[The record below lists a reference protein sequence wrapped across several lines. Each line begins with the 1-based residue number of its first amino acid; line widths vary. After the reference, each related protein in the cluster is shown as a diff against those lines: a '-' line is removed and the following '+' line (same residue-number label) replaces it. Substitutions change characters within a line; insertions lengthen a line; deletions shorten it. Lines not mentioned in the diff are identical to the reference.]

1 MSRAS
6 HTKQNYLWPANKGRS
21 ICSCW
26 RISQDRRVVADLSDI
41 VTAGCLKL
49 SASRWRRLITICFMT
64 ALRDVVAGVVCRL
77 EFAVAIRSGSTG
89 LETRQAAFSLSTVEE
104 YSSQAVP
111 GILSMGRSDGTNSG
125 IR

>member
-1 MSRAS
+1 M
-6 HTKQNYLWPANKGRS
+6 LNKCVVEQLIGSGRGRF

-26 RISQDRRVVADLSDI
+26 RISRDRRVVADLSDI

-49 SASRWRRLITICFMT
+49 TSSRWRRPITRWVMT

-77 EFAVAIRSGSTG
+77 EFAVGIRLGCTR

-104 YSSQAVP
+104 YSSQAMP
-111 GILSMGRSDGTNSG
+111 GILSLGRSDGTNSG